1 MLTVPCGLIVAFSA
15 CVFIYMKRG
24 SASGD
29 EDIDGSFSGK
39 SVAEEVEE
47 EEEADEEQ
55 DMSFISSLDNY
66 QLCLKYQ
73 QVRFILHGL
82 IN

>member
-1 MLTVPCGLIVAFSA
+1 MLTVPCGVIVAFSA

-39 SVAEEVEE
+39 SVEE
-47 EEEADEEQ
+47 EEEADEEE